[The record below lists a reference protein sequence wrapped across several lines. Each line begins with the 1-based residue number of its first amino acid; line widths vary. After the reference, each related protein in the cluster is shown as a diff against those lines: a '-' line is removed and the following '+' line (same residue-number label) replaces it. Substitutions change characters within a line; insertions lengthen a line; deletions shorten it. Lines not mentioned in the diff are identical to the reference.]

1 MSEDVSE
8 NLNENSGQNPDN
20 NEEIGPF
27 RSLAQSII
35 KKESSIDLG
44 SIMQMA
50 TSLLNNNSLM
60 DSVAE
65 LGKKTE
71 NPSPTVPEVSE
82 SAELASL
89 SEKLEKLTNDL
100 CELKQKSS
108 ELASLAIKLDK
119 LTNVISEL
127 KKELRNI
134 EKQNEYITKYVKR
147 IPGFSFRRE
156 NS

>member
-65 LGKKTE
+65 LGKKNRKPFTHC
-71 NPSPTVPEVSE
+71 T
-82 SAELASL
+82 
-89 SEKLEKLTNDL
+89 
-100 CELKQKSS
+100 
-108 ELASLAIKLDK
+108 
-119 LTNVISEL
+119 
-127 KKELRNI
+127 
-134 EKQNEYITKYVKR
+134 
-147 IPGFSFRRE
+147 
-156 NS
+156 